1 MLLWHFSGGHVETV
15 LLTEAAIAGGV
26 TRTTSASLLRDSWIK
41 ASDELGIGIFHDG
54 MAEYN
59 ELIDQPVGSE
69 SNLGDGMTILA
80 TESSLKSS
88 LRTANKILT
97 RRGEEKG
104 VIVFTGSLHIA
115 ASVLASLSG

>member
-1 MLLWHFSGGHVETV
+1 METV

-26 TRTTSASLLRDSWIK
+26 TRTTPASLLRDSWIK

-59 ELIDQPVGSE
+59 ELTNKKPESSE

-80 TESSLKSS
+80 TESSLQSC

-115 ASVLASLSG
+115 ASVLASLAG